1 MKLRHMM
8 HILCIPINIDV
19 DIDVSIKADM
29 FPVQDHVKSIEKTLV
44 DIQTESTYLWTL
56 GCTSS
61 QELQAV
67 CSSLLFVGILAWD
80 HFSIF
85 LTQPSWT

>member
-1 MKLRHMM
+1 M
-8 HILCIPINIDV
+8 HTYINIEYIDV

-67 CSSLLFVGILAWD
+67 CSSLFFVGILAWD
-80 HFSIF
+80 HVSIF